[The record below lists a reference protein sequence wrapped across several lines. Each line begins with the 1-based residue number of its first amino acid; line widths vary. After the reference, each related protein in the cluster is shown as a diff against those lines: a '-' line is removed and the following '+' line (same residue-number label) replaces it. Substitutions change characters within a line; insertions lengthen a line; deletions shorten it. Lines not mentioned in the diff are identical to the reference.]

1 VLKLYYARPSLFARP
16 VWLTL
21 LEKQLDFELVPMN
34 LASDQFE
41 PEFLNLNP
49 FAHVPVLLDGE
60 VRVFESLAILDYL
73 EAKYPA
79 PALIPTQP
87 VTLAQMR
94 MVQMVSVNE
103 LLPAIVKLLIQDEP
117 DLSYPY
123 ARAHTV
129 LKFFEQSLAGQPYFA
144 GEHLSLA
151 DLVASS
157 IVVCIPDLGIDLAPY
172 PQLADWLTR
181 LLARPSWQP
190 VQLSPEEWQE
200 VKRKMRVM
208 PKLWQRRRRN
218 RVAAMAGGVNLTSPQ
233 S

>member
-41 PEFLNLNP
+41 PEFLALNP
-49 FAHVPVLLDGE
+49 FAHVPVLVDGE

-87 VTLAQMR
+87 IPLAQMR

-103 LLPAIVKLLIQDEP
+103 LLPAVAKLLIQDEP
-117 DLSYPY
+117 DLSYAY
-123 ARAHTV
+123 ARAHNV
-129 LKFFEQSLAGQPYFA
+129 LTFFEQSLAGQPYFA

-151 DLVASS
+151 DLVGSS
-157 IVVCIPDLGIDLAPY
+157 ILVCIPDLGIDLTAY
-172 PQLADWLTR
+172 PQLAHWLGR

-190 VQLSPEEWQE
+190 VQLSPQEWQE

-208 PKLWQRRRRN
+208 PKLWQRRRRQLI
-218 RVAAMAGGVNLTSPQ
+218 ATLADGVKLTSA
-233 S
+233 